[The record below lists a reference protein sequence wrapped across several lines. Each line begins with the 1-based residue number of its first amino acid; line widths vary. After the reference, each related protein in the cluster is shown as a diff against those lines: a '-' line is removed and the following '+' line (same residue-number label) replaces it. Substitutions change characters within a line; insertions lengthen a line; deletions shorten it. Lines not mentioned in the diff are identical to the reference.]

1 MKNDQKKETPNH
13 ILLQGVVLGIPGL
26 IVMVIISY
34 ININDMV
41 LYLSFIPF
49 HRYAS
54 NNANGCNSKVVK
66 IANTFTDG
74 SNDWNYY

>member
-1 MKNDQKKETPNH
+1 MTMKTILHLKMKNDQKKETPNH

-41 LYLSFIPF
+41 FIPF
-49 HRYAS
+49 IYIFS
-54 NNANGCNSKVVK
+54 
-66 IANTFTDG
+66 
-74 SNDWNYY
+74 